1 MRAVADAMTSVPI
14 LDASTTIQ
22 DAAAAMLDCRVEAA
36 VIVDGEKLRG
46 LLTASDVAAALA
58 EGRDAGSTPPSF
70 SVRSTASSR
79 GVCRSAV
86 FGDESP
92 ERSRL
97 SPCAPSG
104 AGISVGGTRSWAWSA
119 RRPG

>member
-1 MRAVADAMTSVPI
+1 MTSVPI

-58 EGRDAGSTPPSF
+58 EGRDAGSTP
-70 SVRSTASSR
+70 VATVSR
-79 GVCRSAV
+79 DPPLAEAKEPLPEARQRMRAAQNSLAV
-86 FGDESP
+86 VIGDDGRP
-92 ERSRL
+92 VGL
-97 SPCAPSG
+97 LADDG
-104 AGISVGGTRSWAWSA
+104 AAF
-119 RRPG
+119 